1 MRKVISFIQRN
12 KKKLILI
19 AAFVIALIADLIFPG
34 AGTAISP
41 KGIAEGIDLLFLLWE
56 LWQLY

>member
-12 KKKLILI
+12 KKKLILV
-19 AAFVIALIADLIFPG
+19 AAFVISLTADLIFPG
-34 AGTAISP
+34 AGVA
-41 KGIAEGIDLLFLLWE
+41 IDLLFLLWE